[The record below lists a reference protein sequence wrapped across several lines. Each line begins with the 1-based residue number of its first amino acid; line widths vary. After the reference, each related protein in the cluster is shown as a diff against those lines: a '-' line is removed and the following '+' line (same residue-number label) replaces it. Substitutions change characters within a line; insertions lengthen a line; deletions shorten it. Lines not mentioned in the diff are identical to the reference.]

1 MPKMKT
7 RSSIAKRFKKTAS
20 GGLKRNRQHTR
31 HKLGKMD
38 ANRKRRLRKA
48 KMVSDGD
55 HKRLIDGIPY

>member
-20 GGLKRNRQHTR
+20 GGLKRSQQHTR

-38 ANRKRRLRKA
+38 ANRKRRLRKSA
-48 KMVSDGD
+48 MVSESDI
-55 HKRLIDGIPY
+55 KRIISGIPY

>member
-55 HKRLIDGIPY
+55 QKRIIDGIPY

>member
-20 GGLKRNRQHTR
+20 GGLKRGRQHKR

-48 KMVSDGD
+48 AMVSEGD
-55 HKRLIDGIPY
+55 KKRIIDGIPY

>member
-38 ANRKRRLRKA
+38 ANRKRKLRKST
-48 KMVSDGD
+48 MTSESDR
-55 HKRLIDGIPY
+55 KRIISGLPY

>member
-1 MPKMKT
+1 MPKMKS

-48 KMVSDGD
+48 KMVSNGD
-55 HKRLIDGIPY
+55 QKRIIDGIPY

>member
-38 ANRKRRLRKA
+38 ANRKRKLGKA
-48 KMVSDGD
+48 TW
-55 HKRLIDGIPY
+55 